1 METNQTIQNS
11 KLKIKHSSVFSVV
24 SRSSLQTRNLGKR
37 LGKLLKGGEII
48 GLTGELGSGK
58 SCFVRG
64 VAEGLA
70 VGEKAWIRS
79 PTFTLINEYHGR
91 LPVYHIDLYRVGS
104 PRDMQE
110 LDLVEYLFS
119 DGVSLI
125 EWFDHLPA
133 GEAEEYLNIKFEHV
147 NGNQRKLTFV
157 AYGSRYDQI
166 IEDLRDRVQ
175 KRKSKIQNGG
185 GGVG

>member
-1 METNQTIQNS
+1 MMETNQIIQNS
-11 KLKIKHSSVFSVV
+11 KLKIKHSTVFSTV

-58 SCFVRG
+58 TCFVRG
-64 VAEGLA
+64 VTEGLD
-70 VGEKAWIRS
+70 VGEGAWIRS

-125 EWFDHLPA
+125 EWFDHLPS
-133 GEAEEYLNIKFEHV
+133 GEAEEYLNVKFEHV
-147 NGNQRKLTFV
+147 DGNQRKLTFV
-157 AYGSRYDQI
+157 SFGGRYDEI
-166 IEDLRDRVQ
+166 IEILSDRFQ
-175 KRKSKIQNGG
+175 NRKSGIQNPKA
-185 GGVG
+185 